1 MWRSCFLR
9 VVVWKMSRSG
19 RVCQQLFSLVHPWSG
34 RTPST
39 AIWRSSYVGDLS
51 LNVHGKSVLRDCAVP
66 GVTQSILPLAE
77 ASSCGQQASVT
88 QISTLGNQKLQMHMV
103 NALLVLFCTA
113 AVVMQLLMLPLSTR
127 DFGAHLRC
135 RLSFPFC
142 SEWVVPGVKCPKER
156 GQIYASGS
164 LVLVMVILSS
174 QSWAPWGA
182 VTSCWK

>member
-1 MWRSCFLR
+1 MRPLSDLKEPGRVLNTWSATGQTWNGLWSHPCQQWSAAMWRSCFLR

-34 RTPST
+34 RTPFT

-51 LNVHGKSVLRDCAVP
+51 LNVHGKSMLRDCAIP
-66 GVTQSILPLAE
+66 GVTQSILPPAE

-142 SEWVVPGVKCPKER
+142 SELF
-156 GQIYASGS
+156 
-164 LVLVMVILSS
+164 LV
-174 QSWAPWGA
+174 
-182 VTSCWK
+182 